1 MHALLN
7 ALWTDDSGQD
17 LIEYV
22 ALAAL
27 IAVVAIATIQIVGSK
42 VNNGYSRVD
51 AELSREPFQT
61 NT

>member
-7 ALWTDDSGQD
+7 ALWRDESGQD

-27 IAVVAIATIQIVGSK
+27 IAVVAIATIRIVGNK
-42 VNNGYSRVD
+42 VNNGYNSVD
-51 AELSREPFQT
+51 AALSGDPFT
-61 NT
+61 N

>member
-7 ALWTDDSGQD
+7 ALWSDDSGQD

-27 IAVVAIATIQIVGSK
+27 IAVVAIATIRLVGEK
-42 VNNGYSRVD
+42 VNNGYNSVD
-51 AELSREPFQT
+51 DALTGTPFGT
-61 NT
+61 